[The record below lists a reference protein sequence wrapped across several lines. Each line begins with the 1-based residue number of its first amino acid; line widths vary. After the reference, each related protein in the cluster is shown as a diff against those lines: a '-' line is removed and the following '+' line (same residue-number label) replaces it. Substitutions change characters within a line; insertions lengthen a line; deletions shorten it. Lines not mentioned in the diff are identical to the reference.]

1 MKSSWNLDQS
11 PLENFKHLNED
22 SPADNLPRAAEN
34 FDDIDDEGK
43 NFDSHLQI
51 ISPKSKY

>member
-1 MKSSWNLDQS
+1 MKGSRNLDQS
-11 PLENFKHLNED
+11 PLENFKNLNED
-22 SPADNLPRAAEN
+22 PPTDDPHRAAEN

>member
-1 MKSSWNLDQS
+1 MKGSRNLDQS
-11 PLENFKHLNED
+11 PLENFKNLNED
-22 SPADNLPRAAEN
+22 SPIDELARAAEN

-51 ISPKSKY
+51 ISPKSKH